1 MNINS
6 SINNNIILV
15 YNIDTYDYNN
25 KIINELNKD
34 INYICNTFDSTCI
47 DTLIKLFIMYKRE
60 KKSKNKKIY
69 EPYIKLILK
78 LKKMEYINIKDYL
91 QFVIDILYIIKKK
104 GNIEKFILLNYNND
118 INNDSNNNKY
128 ININYLNNTF
138 IKIINN
144 IAKDNLI
151 ISKIL
156 DIQLNK
162 KSMNTDSIV
171 KLSTFLCSE
180 FYYLYNAIEMYNI
193 LKTVIT
199 INKSCKYE
207 FINNYNDVNKKL
219 IYIYENDNLE
229 IKNYKLECNKN
240 LIFEILKKV
249 KNILKSN
256 MN

>member
-15 YNIDTYDYNN
+15 YNIDTENYN
-25 KIINELNKD
+25 KKVINELNND
-34 INYICNTFDSTCI
+34 INYICNAFDSTCI

-60 KKSKNKKIY
+60 KKSKNKKLY

-78 LKKMEYINIKDYL
+78 LKKMEYINIKDY
-91 QFVIDILYIIKKK
+91 FKIIIDIFRIIKKK
-104 GNIEKFILLNYNND
+104 SKIEKLILLNYNNND
-118 INNDSNNNKY
+118 IDKHNNHDKY

-156 DIQLNK
+156 DVQNNSNIN
-162 KSMNTDSIV
+162 SDTII
-171 KLSTFLCSE
+171 KLSTLLCSE

-193 LKTVIT
+193 IKSVIT
-199 INKSCKYE
+199 INKSE
-207 FINNYNDVNKKL
+207 FIKNYNDVNEKL
-219 IYIYENDNLE
+219 IYIYDNDKSQ
-229 IKNYKLECNKN
+229 IKNYNLECNKN

-249 KNILKSN
+249 KSILKSN
-256 MN
+256 NI